1 MRQFLKSGSVRGVR
15 SNPHPYRDRPSAQN
29 PRICHALA
37 RVICVSVGTS
47 EARFAVAKPGI
58 QLGWVSDPHLPL
70 QSRTCVHAGE
80 TFGESSS
87 ESQKFST
94 SQALLLY
101 VEIVKARFL
110 PSGEANGTPRLEL
123 VVHNSE
129 TSPFSLTRMIVAA
142 CTDELAT
149 NQPFPSADQLIPE
162 RCFATPKA
170 IEREDPLLS

>member
-1 MRQFLKSGSVRGVR
+1 VTQYILSDDAE
-15 SNPHPYRDRPSAQN
+15 RDLDGIWDYIAEDNIDAADQWIGRLFDAF
-29 PRICHALA
+29 
-37 RVICVSVGTS
+37 
-47 EARFAVAKPGI
+47 EAIGNTPGI
-58 QLGWVSDPHLPL
+58 GHKREDLTTYPVPFWPVGAYLVIYWPSLCP
-70 QSRTCVHAGE
+70 
-80 TFGESSS
+80 SSS

-110 PSGEANGTPRLEL
+110 PSGEAKGTPRLEL

-142 CTDELAT
+142 CTDVLAT